1 MNFTAI
7 DFETANE
14 QHNSV
19 CSVGIAVVRNGVIT
33 EQKEFLV
40 KPQELRFNPINI
52 SIHGITVETV
62 KNAPTFPE
70 VWKELKQYI
79 ENQVLLAHNTNFDI
93 PVLEAMLMTY
103 NIEVPNFR
111 HLCTLELSRQYF
123 PNLGRYKLSDVAQL
137 LGIQLRHHNAL
148 SDAYAAAQIGL
159 TAWKIENNLL
169 DNYQELYSKTIEI
182 SETPDYF
189 SVLTETKRINS
200 SLLKPDLENTN
211 TESYFYNKRVV
222 FTGDLESMTRSEAS
236 EIIFKMGADINT
248 AISRKTNIVIIGYNP
263 GPSKMRQIEKLLNNG
278 IEIDVINENRFL
290 DLINH

>member
-14 QHNSV
+14 QRNSV
-19 CSVGIAVVRNGVIT
+19 CSVGIVVVENGIIT

-40 KPQELRFNPINI
+40 KPKELRFNPINI
-52 SIHGITVETV
+52 SIHGITAETV

-70 VWKELKQYI
+70 IWHEIKSYI
-79 ENQVLLAHNTNFDI
+79 ENRVLLAHNADFDAD
-93 PVLEAMLMTY
+93 VLYTMLNDY
-103 NIEVPNFR
+103 NIEIPQLQFM
-111 HLCTLELSRQYF
+111 CTLDLSRQCF
-123 PNLGRYKLSDVAQL
+123 PNLGRHKLSDVAQL

-148 SDAYAAAQIGL
+148 SDAYTAAQIGL

-211 TESYFYNKRVV
+211 PESYFYNKRVV

-263 GPSKMRQIEKLLNNG
+263 GPSKMKQIEKLLNNG